1 MGMKFHGDGTRRAAV
16 ATRGGQS
23 LGACDGYTHGAC
35 VCTRLSGAALAVHLP
50 RAAVRRRRRR
60 TGDVARGAAR
70 CLADAVAARSAGRR
84 PARPNSTRTGRPPHA
99 ATGGPPGVAARGR
112 GAD

>member
-1 MGMKFHGDGTRRAAV
+1 MGMKFHGDKTRRAAV

-23 LGACDGYTHGAC
+23 LGACDGHTHGAC
-35 VCTRLSGAALAVHLP
+35 NTRLSGAALAVHLP
-50 RAAVRRRRRR
+50 RAAVRRCRRR

-84 PARPNSTRTGRPPHA
+84 LARPNSTRTGRPPHA
-99 ATGGPPGVAARGR
+99 ATGGPPSVAARGR
-112 GAD
+112 GAG